1 MAMDILVMRGIERL
15 AIVLIGGMAIYLGY
29 RLFLAVKA
37 EAEGEAKI
45 TLPHDV
51 TVMVSRVGPGVFFAL
66 FGSMVVIASLYF
78 SIAYSD
84 PERDYSGM
92 VDNLGFRPELRDT
105 APALSAVD
113 SGTDESLELAR
124 VGLRQEIEFLNRLP
138 GLLGSSLS
146 ERQQETVARRV
157 REIKLRLMSSVWAE
171 DWGDSGVFRLW
182 AEGGAPAELED
193 AGDQED
199 FDRARQFYEAGGE
212 PAT

>member
-37 EAEGEAKI
+37 EAEGEARI

-84 PERDYSGM
+84 AERDYSGM
-92 VDNLGFRPELRDT
+92 VPAGASGASRPTDVITT
-105 APALSAVD
+105 APSDEAL
-113 SGTDESLELAR
+113 EIERLR
-124 VGLRQEIEFLNRLP
+124 LRQEIEFLNGLP
-138 GLLGSSLS
+138 GLLRPGLT
-146 ERQQETVARRV
+146 EGQRKAVTDHM
-157 REIKLRLMSSVWAE
+157 REIKLRLMASVWAE
-171 DWGDSGVFRLW
+171 DWSDPEAFRLW
-182 AEGGAPAELED
+182 AEGGAEAD
-193 AGDQED
+193 DSDGFASARTFYQAG
-199 FDRARQFYEAGGE
+199 AE
-212 PAT
+212 PAS